1 MNREIEL
8 HDTRVERIE
17 QADGNIVLW
26 LSAYMHESAGRPGR
40 DQGTGWN
47 LPARMVIENGEFEH
61 PPASLSLWITDG
73 HIAVGDCHFDNFI
86 PLPFDEHGGIR
97 LLLSGAEGQI
107 AIRGDRAFLEATGP
121 AVYVE
126 EFCPS
131 NDL

>member
-1 MNREIEL
+1 MNREIKL
-8 HDTRVERIE
+8 YDTRVERIK

-26 LSAYMHESAGRPGR
+26 LSAYMHESAGRPDR

-47 LPARMVIENGEFEH
+47 LPARLVIENGELDH
-61 PPASLSLWITDG
+61 PFSSPSLWVTDG
-73 HIAVGDCHFDNFI
+73 HVAVGDRVFDNAI
-86 PLPFDEHGGIR
+86 PIPFDEQGEIH
-97 LLLSGAEGQI
+97 LVLSGAEGQI
-107 AIRGDRAFLEATGP
+107 AIRGNRAFLEATGP